1 MNHGRLFNFTGYRI
15 KLAYGLVFQS
25 FNEMFAEL
33 DLAFGQYSVLA
44 LIGLNPGVSQL
55 ALAQA
60 AGLDG
65 STIVPIT
72 NRFAKLGW
80 IKRVRRSDDRR
91 VYAVR
96 ITPAGQAILDQANIL
111 IEEHERQLV
120 ASFTPAERATLKGLL
135 GQLVKDLPVAQAAAA
150 AQS

>member
-1 MNHGRLFNFTGYRI
+1 MNYGRLFDFAGYRI
-15 KLAYGLVFQS
+15 KLAYSLVFQS

-33 DLAFGQYSVLA
+33 NLAFGQYSVLV

-72 NRFAKLGW
+72 NRFAELGW
-80 IKRVRRSDDRR
+80 INRVRRTEDRR
-91 VYAVR
+91 VYALR
-96 ITPAGQAILDQANIL
+96 ITPAGQAILDQADHL
-111 IEEHERQLV
+111 IEEHDRQLL
-120 ASFTPAERATLKGLL
+120 ASFTQHERETLKALL
-135 GQLVKDLPVAQAAAA
+135 GRLIKDWPAARG
-150 AQS
+150 